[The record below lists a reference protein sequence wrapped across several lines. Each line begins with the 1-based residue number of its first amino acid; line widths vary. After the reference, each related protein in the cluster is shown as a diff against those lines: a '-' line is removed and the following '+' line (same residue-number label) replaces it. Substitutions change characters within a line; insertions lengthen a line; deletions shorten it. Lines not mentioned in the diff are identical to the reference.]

1 MMDMKNNVTLLLMLM
16 GCASA
21 PALAQGTLCV
31 SELLFQPRSGEAEYV
46 EFYNSSATTVDLS
59 DYVVIRWIGDSLGT
73 HYSLPSHTVAPHDYV
88 VVTKDAVSVTA
99 NYNVKYSSKLVECNL
114 PTYPNDGG
122 SVVLART
129 DGTVVEK
136 FDYQPS
142 MHSRL
147 LRNKAGVALERR
159 SMERPCNE
167 AGNWF
172 SASSTASY
180 GTPGYENSQSQEC
193 LVEETSFTFSST
205 LVSPDGDEYQDEI
218 NIDYQL
224 EDNEIYADAILF
236 DARGT
241 LVRRLLNN
249 ALLGSH
255 GSFSWDG
262 RSEDGLLLPKG
273 RYVLYINLHDLHG
286 TRQTIKK
293 ALTIR

>member
-21 PALAQGTLCV
+21 GALAQGTLCV

-59 DYVVIRWIGDSLGT
+59 DYVVIRWTGDSLGT
-73 HYSLPSHTVAPHDYV
+73 HYSMPSHMVAPHDYV
-88 VVTKDAVSVTA
+88 VVTKDAASVTA

-172 SASSTASY
+172 SASSTACY

-205 LVSPDGDEYQDEI
+205 LVSPDGDEYQDEV